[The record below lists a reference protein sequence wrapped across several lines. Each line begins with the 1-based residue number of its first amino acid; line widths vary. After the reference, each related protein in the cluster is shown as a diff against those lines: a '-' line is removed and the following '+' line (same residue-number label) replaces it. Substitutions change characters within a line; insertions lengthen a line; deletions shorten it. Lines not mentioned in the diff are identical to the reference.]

1 MVWYCHHR
9 PELWGSRTSHEKPG
23 DPPHTLAR
31 SGFISSVQWA
41 YPFNEPVDTKRYD
54 NYLTYV
60 KRPIDFGTIKRKL
73 EAGGYKVPDDMH
85 ADIQQA
91 GLDLICMDPAM
102 FNFDSDP
109 SSCLCICERLGLSW
123 YSLMGHANAPLEELA
138 SAVCSHGWHH
148 MSCCFLCRCLP
159 MPSCSTRVSPMWA

>member
-1 MVWYCHHR
+1 M
-9 PELWGSRTSHEKPG
+9 
-23 DPPHTLAR
+23 LAVAR
-31 SGFISSVQWA
+31 ASSFSSVQWA

-91 GLDLICMDPAM
+91 GSTQTLMEPQLLSC
-102 FNFDSDP
+102 DSGP
-109 SSCLCICERLGLSW
+109 RSCLCICEQLGLSW
-123 YSLMGHANAPLEELA
+123 YTLTGHVKA
-138 SAVCSHGWHH
+138 SCVEPCQHDVQPTGITSTCVSDTGVCQ
-148 MSCCFLCRCLP
+148 CLSVQP
-159 MPSCSTRVSPMWA
+159 A

>member
-1 MVWYCHHR
+1 M
-9 PELWGSRTSHEKPG
+9 GS
-23 DPPHTLAR
+23 DLVCCQ
-31 SGFISSVQWA
+31 SSQAAACPAQWA

-91 GLDLICMDPAM
+91 GLYCAPDGAPVQAALIMA
-102 FNFDSDP
+102 
-109 SSCLCICERLGLSW
+109 IG
-123 YSLMGHANAPLEELA
+123 
-138 SAVCSHGWHH
+138 AVCNCG
-148 MSCCFLCRCLP
+148 
-159 MPSCSTRVSPMWA
+159 

>member
-1 MVWYCHHR
+1 VICRAGACCFWL
-9 PELWGSRTSHEKPG
+9 EAVPG
-23 DPPHTLAR
+23 PA
-31 SGFISSVQWA
+31 QWA

-91 GLDLICMDPAM
+91 RLDSLGSCLISS
-102 FNFDSDP
+102 DSDSGP
-109 SSCLCICERLGLSW
+109 LKLPLRL
-123 YSLMGHANAPLEELA
+123 
-138 SAVCSHGWHH
+138 
-148 MSCCFLCRCLP
+148 
-159 MPSCSTRVSPMWA
+159 